1 MEVGEIGKN
10 GKTVI
15 RVVVEALD
23 TGTEIVTTQLLTMD
37 EIAGGLLGL
46 QGLLAIR
53 SLAMVIFRST
63 NNYLLYTNCSSCNR
77 KIQR

>member
-37 EIAGGLLGL
+37 EIAGELLQVLKGL

-63 NNYLLYTNCSSCNR
+63 NNYLLYTNCL
-77 KIQR
+77 KEL

>member
-15 RVVVEALD
+15 RVVVEARD
-23 TGTEIVTTQLLTMD
+23 TGTEIVTTRDLITVD
-37 EIAGGLLGL
+37 KIAPGLLSL

-53 SLAMVIFRST
+53 SLAMVILKIT
-63 NNYLLYTNCSSCNR
+63 VNYF
-77 KIQR
+77 